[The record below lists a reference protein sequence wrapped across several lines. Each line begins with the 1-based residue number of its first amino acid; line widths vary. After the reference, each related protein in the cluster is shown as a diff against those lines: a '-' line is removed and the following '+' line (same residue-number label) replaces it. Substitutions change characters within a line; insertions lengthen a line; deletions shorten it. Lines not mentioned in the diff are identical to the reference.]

1 MSDQRPRSR
10 GIHPSVLHRRPEIE
24 ATRLSRARATLL
36 GRAAPPP
43 PAADGDIVVRL
54 DPRRLR
60 TDTASL
66 SFWPMGW
73 LASGDPAV
81 VWFRMPSP
89 YHGNHGWDAELT
101 VHGLEPGRTYVYEW
115 TVSGRP
121 WVSDETN
128 PLVSVSGGGAGQV
141 FPWPLEDTVRDA
153 VIMGAFDAAAEAP
166 HVLRMYPQ
174 NFRDFSFYD
183 VVIRAV

>member
-1 MSDQRPRSR
+1 MNDQRPT
-10 GIHPSVLHRRPEIE
+10 VDAVAL
-24 ATRLSRARATLL
+24 ARARGTLL
-36 GRAAPPP
+36 GRPAPPP
-43 PAADGDIVVRL
+43 SQPGDDVVVRL

-60 TDTASL
+60 TETASL
-66 SFWPMGW
+66 SFWPFAW

-89 YHGNHGWDAELT
+89 YHGNHGWDAELSIE
-101 VHGLEPGRTYVYEW
+101 GLEAGRTYVYEW

-121 WVSDETN
+121 WISGETN
-128 PLVSVSGGGAGQV
+128 PFVSVGAGDATTV
-141 FPWPLEDTVRDA
+141 FPWPLEDIVRDA
-153 VIMGAFDAAAEAP
+153 VIMGAFDASAESP